1 MQEGDHGFGGGSLHR
16 CGWRDRELRAGSLDH
31 PARSMD
37 MLTIMVF
44 GINGIV
50 DVSKGKTY
58 DNGTLAPASIPV
70 PTDEAQPVALAPNS
84 RPHRDLRVQL
94 HAHLEVAFKLWRR
107 DGIGGAHLRTTL
119 EATIDHGIEVALLR
133 GFGRRG
139 LDRSAVDSFVENR
152 VVGIVFLH
160 GAQVVG
166 ALEEMLALARGVF
179 GADGLAVDA
188 LRRKT
193 LYRY

>member
-1 MQEGDHGFGGGSLHR
+1 MQEGGRGFGEGSLHR
-16 CGWRDRELRAGSLDH
+16 CGWRDREPRAGSLDH
-31 PARSMD
+31 QARSID
-37 MLTIMVF
+37 MLALMLF
-44 GINGIV
+44 SINGIL
-50 DVSKGKTY
+50 DMSESKTY

-84 RPHRDLRVQL
+84 RSHRHLRVQL
-94 HAHLEVAFKLWRR
+94 HAHLEVAFKHWRR
-107 DGIGGAHLRTTL
+107 DGIGVAHLRTTL

-133 GFGRRG
+133 SFGRRG

-166 ALEEMLALARGVF
+166 TLEEMLALARGVF